1 MRRSSVE
8 SFIKSSR
15 FVSQVVV
22 IGNAKKFAAA
32 LIYPNIELV
41 KSYAE
46 MKGISYTDESELLK
60 HPRII
65 DLIERQVD
73 KHTAELARF
82 EKVKKVALIDREMTV
97 DSGELT
103 PTLKPRRSFIEKKYA
118 AVIDA
123 LYKEEPSKAAV
134 V

>member
-1 MRRSSVE
+1 
-8 SFIKSSR
+8 
-15 FVSQVVV
+15 VV
-22 IGNAKKFAAA
+22 IGNSRKFASA
-32 LIYPNIELV
+32 LIYPNMELV

-46 MKGISYTDESELLK
+46 MKGIVYRNEADILK

-73 KHTAELARF
+73 KYTAELARF
-82 EKVKKVALIDREMTV
+82 EKVKKVALIGREMTI
-97 DSGELT
+97 DAGELT

-118 AVIDA
+118 AEIDA
-123 LYKEEPSKAAV
+123 LYRDEPTKAAV